1 MTVKGR
7 RWALAGDRKEQRKAA
22 ETARKMRMNGAK
34 LEYFME
40 SS

>member
-7 RWALAGDRKEQRKAA
+7 RWAIAEDRKGQRKAA
-22 ETARKMRMNGAK
+22 EVARKMRMNGAE